1 MRKLMLVIPAAGVLL
16 LVGCGSN
23 NNTNVGF
30 NSGDAKNAA
39 NSAINT
45 AQNTGANA
53 QHAVASAVNGF
64 NATPTPTPT
73 PSR

>member
-1 MRKLMLVIPAAGVLL
+1 MRQLMLVIPAAGVLL
-16 LVGCGSN
+16 LVGCSN

-64 NATPTPTPT
+64 IATPTPT